1 MFLEYVDYKGGKII
15 MVIKDI
21 AVMWKDD
28 KKKFVKESTYSA
40 YCLLLTNHI
49 IPFFGD
55 KEEFIEVDVQDFVFQ
70 SLEKG
75 LSEKTIKDIIV
86 VIKMIQKFGAK
97 NKLMPLNQIDV
108 LFPSSLSKKELE
120 IMSKENQKILF
131 ERLKDNFSFKNLGIV
146 ICLCTGLR
154 IGELCALKWNSF
166 DMENNVIKIR
176 QTVQRIYVVDEDVRY
191 TKIVVNEP
199 KTKQSNR
206 DIPMSAELLKIV
218 KPLLKV
224 VNSEFY
230 VLSNDEKPIEP
241 RTYRNYYKKVLKQLN
256 IPYLKFHSLRHTF
269 ATRCIESK
277 NSVKTVSVIL
287 GHSNITT
294 TMNLYVHPDNAEKKR
309 CIEKMLRDILC

>member
-1 MFLEYVDYKGGKII
+1 

-21 AVMWKDD
+21 AVLWRDN
-28 KKKFVKESTYSA
+28 KKQFVKESTYSA

-55 KEEFIEVDVQDFVFQ
+55 KEEFIEDDVQQFVLE
-70 SLEKG
+70 SLKDG

-97 NKLMPLNQIDV
+97 NKVMPLNQIDV
-108 LFPSSLSKKELE
+108 LFPSSSTKKELE
-120 IMSKENQKILF
+120 IMSKDNQKRLF
-131 ERLKDNFSFKNLGIV
+131 EYLKENFSFKNLGIV
-146 ICLCTGLR
+146 ICLCTGIR
-154 IGELCALKWNSF
+154 IGELCALTWNSF
-166 DMENNVIKIR
+166 DMDNNVVKIR
-176 QTVQRIYVVDEDVRY
+176 HTVQRIYVVDEEIKY
-191 TKIVVNEP
+191 TKLVLNEP
-199 KTKQSNR
+199 KTKESNR
-206 DIPMSAELLKIV
+206 DIPLSAELLKVI
-218 KPLLKV
+218 KPLMKV
-224 VNSEFY
+224 VKGDFY

-241 RTYRNYYKKVLKQLN
+241 RTYRNYYKKILKQLD
-256 IPYLKFHSLRHTF
+256 IPYIKFHGLRHSF

-309 CIEKMLRDILC
+309 CIEKMLREIL

>member
-1 MFLEYVDYKGGKII
+1 

-21 AVMWKDD
+21 AVLWRDN
-28 KKKFVKESTYSA
+28 KKQFVKESTYSA

-55 KEEFIEVDVQDFVFQ
+55 KEEFIEDDVQQFVLE
-70 SLEKG
+70 SLKNG

-97 NKLMPLNQIDV
+97 NKFMPLNQIDV
-108 LFPSSLSKKELE
+108 LFPSSSTKKELE
-120 IMSKENQKILF
+120 IMSKDNQRKLF
-131 ERLKDNFSFKNLGIV
+131 EYLKENFSFRNLGIV
-146 ICLCTGLR
+146 ICLCTGIR
-154 IGELCALKWNSF
+154 IGELCALTWNSF
-166 DMENNVIKIR
+166 DMENNIVKIR
-176 QTVQRIYVVDEDVRY
+176 HTVQRIYVVDEEIKY
-191 TKIVVNEP
+191 TKLVLNEP
-199 KTKQSNR
+199 KTKESNR
-206 DIPMSAELLKIV
+206 DIPLSAELLKVI
-218 KPLLKV
+218 KPLMKV
-224 VNSEFY
+224 VKGDFY

-241 RTYRNYYKKVLKQLN
+241 RTYRNYYKKILKQLD
-256 IPYLKFHSLRHTF
+256 IPYIKFHGLRHSF

-309 CIEKMLRDILC
+309 CIEKMLREIL

>member
-1 MFLEYVDYKGGKII
+1 

-21 AVMWKDD
+21 AVLWRDN
-28 KKKFVKESTYSA
+28 KKQFVKESTYSA

-55 KEEFIEVDVQDFVFQ
+55 KEEFVEDDVQQFVLE
-70 SLEKG
+70 SLKDG

-97 NKLMPLNQIDV
+97 NKFMSLNQIDV
-108 LFPSSLSKKELE
+108 LFPSKASKKSLE
-120 IMSKENQKILF
+120 IMSKDNQKKLF
-131 ERLKDNFSFKNLGIV
+131 EYLKENFSFKNLGIV
-146 ICLCTGLR
+146 ICLCTGIR

-166 DMENNVIKIR
+166 DMDNNVVKIR
-176 QTVQRIYVVDEDVRY
+176 HTVQRIYVVDEEVRY

-199 KTKQSNR
+199 KTKESNR
-206 DIPMSAELLKIV
+206 DIPLSSELIKII
-218 KPLLKV
+218 KPLMRI
-224 VNSEFY
+224 VNYEFY
-230 VLSNDEKPIEP
+230 VLSNEEKPIEP
-241 RTYRNYYKKVLKQLN
+241 RTYRNYYKRVLKNLG
-256 IPYLKFHSLRHTF
+256 IPYLKFHGLRHSF

-309 CIEKMLRDILC
+309 CIEKMLKDIL

>member
-1 MFLEYVDYKGGKII
+1 

-21 AVMWKDD
+21 TVLWRDN
-28 KKKFVKESTYSA
+28 KKQFVKESTYSA

-49 IPFFGD
+49 IPYFGN
-55 KEEFIEVDVQDFVFQ
+55 KEEFVEDDVQQFVLK
-70 SLEKG
+70 SLKDG

-108 LFPSSLSKKELE
+108 LFPSKTSKKSLE
-120 IMSKENQKILF
+120 IMSKDNQKKLF
-131 ERLKDNFSFKNLGIV
+131 EYLKENFSFKNLGIV
-146 ICLCTGLR
+146 ICLCTGMR

-166 DMENNVIKIR
+166 DMDNNVVKVR
-176 QTVQRIYVVDEDVRY
+176 HTVQRIYVVDEEVRY

-199 KTKQSNR
+199 KTKESNR
-206 DIPMSAELLKIV
+206 DIPLSSELIKIIKPLMKIV
-218 KPLLKV
+218 
-224 VNSEFY
+224 NYEFY
-230 VLSNDEKPIEP
+230 VLSNEEKPIEP
-241 RTYRNYYKKVLKQLN
+241 RTYRNYYKRVLKNLG
-256 IPYLKFHSLRHTF
+256 IPYLKFHGLRHSF

-309 CIEKMLRDILC
+309 CIEKMLKDIL

>member
-1 MFLEYVDYKGGKII
+1 

-28 KKKFVKESTYSA
+28 KKKFVKASTYSA

-49 IPFFGD
+49 IPFFGE
-55 KEEFIEVDVQDFVFQ
+55 KEEFIETDVQDFVFQ
-70 SLEKG
+70 SLDKG

-97 NKLMPLNQIDV
+97 NKMMSLNQIDV
-108 LFPSSLSKKELE
+108 SFPASSLKRELE
-120 IMSKENQKILF
+120 IMSKDNQKKLF
-131 ERLKDNFSFKNLGIV
+131 VYLKENFSFKNLGII

-166 DMENNVIKIR
+166 NLEDNIIKVR
-176 QTVQRIYVVDEDVRY
+176 HTVQRIYVVDEEIKY
-191 TKIVVNEP
+191 TKVVVNEP
-199 KTKQSNR
+199 KTKESNR
-206 DIPMSAELLKIV
+206 DIPLSAELIKII
-218 KPLLKV
+218 KPLMKV
-224 VNSEFY
+224 VNSDFY
-230 VLSNDEKPIEP
+230 VLSNDEKPTEP
-241 RTYRNYYKKVLKQLN
+241 RTYRNYYKKVLKQLD
-256 IPYLKFHSLRHTF
+256 IPYLKFHGLRHSF

-309 CIEKMLRDILC
+309 CIEKMLKDIL

>member
-1 MFLEYVDYKGGKII
+1 
-15 MVIKDI
+15 MVIKEI
-21 AVMWKDD
+21 AILWKDN
-28 KKKFVKESTYSA
+28 KKQFVKESTYSA

-49 IPFFGD
+49 VPYFGD
-55 KEEFIEVDVQDFVFQ
+55 KEEFVEADVQQFVLD
-70 SLEKG
+70 SLANG

-97 NKLMPLNQIDV
+97 NKLMNLNQIDV
-108 LFPSSLSKKELE
+108 IFPTKSSKRELE
-120 IMSKENQKILF
+120 IMSKDNQKILF
-131 ERLKDNFSFKNLGIV
+131 EYLKANFSFRNLGIV
-146 ICLCTGLR
+146 ICLCTGMR

-166 DMENNVIKIR
+166 DMDNNVVKVR
-176 QTVQRIYVVDEDVRY
+176 HTVQRIYVVDEEIRY

-199 KTKQSNR
+199 KTKESNR
-206 DIPMSAELLKIV
+206 DIPLSSELLKVI
-218 KPLLKV
+218 KPLMKV
-224 VNSEFY
+224 VNPEFY

-241 RTYRNYYKKVLKQLN
+241 RTYRNYYKKILKQLN
-256 IPYLKFHSLRHTF
+256 IPYLKFHGLRHSF

-309 CIEKMLRDILC
+309 CIEKMLKDIL

>member
-1 MFLEYVDYKGGKII
+1 
-15 MVIKDI
+15 
-21 AVMWKDD
+21 
-28 KKKFVKESTYSA
+28 
-40 YCLLLTNHI
+40 
-49 IPFFGD
+49 
-55 KEEFIEVDVQDFVFQ
+55 
-70 SLEKG
+70 
-75 LSEKTIKDIIV
+75 
-86 VIKMIQKFGAK
+86 MIQKFGAK

-206 DIPMSAELLKIV
+206 DIPMSAELLKII

>member
-1 MFLEYVDYKGGKII
+1 

-21 AVMWKDD
+21 AVLWKDN
-28 KKKFVKESTYSA
+28 KKQFVKESTYSA

-49 IPFFGD
+49 IPYFGS
-55 KEEFIEVDVQDFVFQ
+55 KEAFVEDDVQQFVLK
-70 SLEKG
+70 SLKNG

-108 LFPSSLSKKELE
+108 LFPSKTSKKSLE
-120 IMSKENQKILF
+120 IMSKDNQKKLF
-131 ERLKDNFSFKNLGIV
+131 EYLKENFSFKNLGIV
-146 ICLCTGLR
+146 ICLCTGIR

-166 DMENNVIKIR
+166 DMDNNVVKVR
-176 QTVQRIYVVDEDVRY
+176 HTVQRIYVVDEEVRY

-199 KTKQSNR
+199 KTKESNR
-206 DIPMSAELLKIV
+206 DIPLSSELIKII
-218 KPLLKV
+218 KPLMRI
-224 VNSEFY
+224 VNYEFY
-230 VLSNDEKPIEP
+230 VLSNEEKPIEP
-241 RTYRNYYKKVLKQLN
+241 RTYRNYYKRVLKNLG
-256 IPYLKFHSLRHTF
+256 IPYLKFHGLRHSF

-309 CIEKMLRDILC
+309 CIEKMLKDIL